1 MIGYVIANHLILCV
15 YCSNYQKV
23 IFDNNVE
30 ISKIERTFESLS
42 ALLSLVLEI
51 NALEFIHPW
60 SFRNHKNIP
69 LLYMKWQEIA
79 YLLRIMTLRTR

>member
-1 MIGYVIANHLILCV
+1 MIGCVIANHLILCV
-15 YCSNYQKV
+15 YCSNYPKV

-30 ISKIERTFESLS
+30 ISKIEITFESLS
-42 ALLSLVLEI
+42 ALLLSLVLEI

-69 LLYMKWQEIA
+69 LHIYEMA
-79 YLLRIMTLRTR
+79 RNRIFIKNHDP